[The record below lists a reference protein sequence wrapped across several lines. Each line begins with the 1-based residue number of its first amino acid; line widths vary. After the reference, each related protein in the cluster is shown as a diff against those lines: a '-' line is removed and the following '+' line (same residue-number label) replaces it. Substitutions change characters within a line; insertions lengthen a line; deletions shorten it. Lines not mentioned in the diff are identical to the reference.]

1 MVSQLIFYVL
11 VNFKTKK
18 EISWRSLVESS
29 TLKNKYSKSSN
40 VCYFKLSQQTT
51 FTSLLNI

>member
-11 VNFKTKK
+11 INFKTKK

-29 TLKNKYSKSSN
+29 TLKNKYSSN

-51 FTSLLNI
+51 FASLLNI